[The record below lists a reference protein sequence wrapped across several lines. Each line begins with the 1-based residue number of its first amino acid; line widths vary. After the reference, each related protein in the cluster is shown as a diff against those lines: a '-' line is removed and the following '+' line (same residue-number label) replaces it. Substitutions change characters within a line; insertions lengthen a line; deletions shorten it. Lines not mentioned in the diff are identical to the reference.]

1 MQFDNVRVSDVKI
14 EMGKLVKRMRARHDL
29 TQDELAKR
37 LSLSRIT
44 IQHVER
50 GSNVTMDTLLLIL
63 QHFDEI
69 HSFRD
74 FIRTKMDEYEEVK
87 SLY

>member
-1 MQFDNVRVSDVKI
+1 MCFVQLDNVRVSDVNI
-14 EMGKLVKRMRARHDL
+14 EMDKLIKRMRARHNL

-44 IQHVER
+44 IQHVEW
-50 GSNVTMDTLLLIL
+50 GSNVTMDTFFLIL
-63 QHFDEI
+63 KHFDEI

-74 FIRTKMDEYEEVK
+74 FIRA
-87 SLY
+87 

>member
-1 MQFDNVRVSDVKI
+1 MD
-14 EMGKLVKRMRARHDL
+14 KLLKRMRARHNL
-29 TQDELAKR
+29 TQDELAER

-44 IQHVER
+44 IKHVER
-50 GSNVTMDTLLLIL
+50 GSNVTMDTLLLIF

-69 HSFRD
+69 HSFRG
-74 FIRTKMDEYEEVK
+74 FIRAKMEEYEEVK